1 MFYFAISSNFAFL
14 DSDSEETWFL
24 VQPGGPLHQ
33 GICQC
38 PASWYPTFSSS
49 SENTI
54 TRAMAGLVTSALA
67 PKPRVDTSV
76 KCFKLRRRGTRARA
90 TELPAVTVTGRGP
103 VWTKSSELSE
113 PRPLQTLTHPERL
126 TATKTWLA
134 GPEVLSRKPF
144 SGCPGCFQ
152 VETRASTF

>member
-134 GPEVLSRKPF
+134 GPEVLSPF
-144 SGCPGCFQ
+144 RPGCFQ
-152 VETRASTF
+152 VETRARASTF